1 MRHATADTSDD
12 TPHIETDVTLHAI
25 RSVLMDPMLMET
37 SEGSASV
44 PVERP
49 AVRQTVMAGAVRGP
63 ERNHSDAGAD
73 TPDGCAKD
81 APMDKETAQRLDMDT
96 IKSALG
102 AYRPT
107 PKHVVL
113 AVFALLLLLRPHWVL
128 LSLALA
134 LFLTIGAFVCF
145 GADRMWGML
154 MVAFQRFSQ
163 RRPEQAARLGS
174 KMDAFALRWDALLDR
189 FPEGSVDGLY
199 LPDFQ
204 AFSTRDDAHAEAMN
218 ARLAQM
224 RSEA

>member
-12 TPHIETDVTLHAI
+12 TSHIETDVTLHAI
-25 RSVLMDPMLMET
+25 RSMMMDPMLMET
-37 SEGSASV
+37 SAGAASV
-44 PVERP
+44 PVERSV
-49 AVRQTVMAGAVRGP
+49 VRQTVMAGAVPGP
-63 ERNHSDAGAD
+63 DRSHSDAGAD
-73 TPDGCAKD
+73 TPDGFAKD
-81 APMDKETAQRLDMDT
+81 APMAKDTARRLNLDM

-102 AYRPT
+102 TYRPT

-113 AVFALLLLLRPHWVL
+113 AVFALVLVFRPHWVF
-128 LSLALA
+128 LSVALM

-145 GADRMWGML
+145 GADRVWGML
-154 MVAFQRFSQ
+154 MIAFQRFSQ

-204 AFSTRDDAHAEAMN
+204 ALSTRDDAHAEAMD

>member
-25 RSVLMDPMLMET
+25 RSMLMET
-37 SEGSASV
+37 SDGSASV
-44 PVERP
+44 PVEQ
-49 AVRQTVMAGAVRGP
+49 AVVPQAVMAGAVRGP
-63 ERNHSDAGAD
+63 DHNHSDAGAN
-73 TPDGCAKD
+73 TPECCAMD
-81 APMDKETAQRLDMDT
+81 APMAKDTARRLNLDT

-107 PKHVVL
+107 PKHVAL
-113 AVFALLLLLRPHWVL
+113 AVFALVLVFRPHWVL
-128 LSLALA
+128 LSLALT

-145 GADRMWGML
+145 GADRVWGML
-154 MVAFQRFSQ
+154 MIAFQRFSQ
-163 RRPEQAARLGS
+163 QRPEQAARLGS

-204 AFSTRDDAHAEAMN
+204 ALSTRDDAHAEAMD

>member
-25 RSVLMDPMLMET
+25 RSMLMET
-37 SEGSASV
+37 SDGSASV
-44 PVERP
+44 PVER
-49 AVRQTVMAGAVRGP
+49 AVVRQTVMAGAVRGP
-63 ERNHSDAGAD
+63 DHNHSDAGAN
-73 TPDGCAKD
+73 TPEGCAMD
-81 APMDKETAQRLDMDT
+81 APMVKDTARRLNLDT

-113 AVFALLLLLRPHWVL
+113 AVFALVLVFRPHWVL
-128 LSLALA
+128 LSLALT

-145 GADRMWGML
+145 GADRVWGML
-154 MVAFQRFSQ
+154 MIAFQRFSQ

-204 AFSTRDDAHAEAMN
+204 ALSTRDDAHAEAMD

>member
-37 SEGSASV
+37 SEGSVSV
-44 PVERP
+44 PVEQP
-49 AVRQTVMAGAVRGP
+49 VVHQTVMAGAVRDP
-63 ERNHSDAGAD
+63 KRNHSDAGAD
-73 TPDGCAKD
+73 TPEGCAKD
-81 APMDKETAQRLDMDT
+81 EPVAKNTAQRLDLDV

-107 PKHVVL
+107 PKHIAL
-113 AVFALLLLLRPHWVL
+113 AVFALVLVFRPHWVL
-128 LSLALA
+128 LSVALT
-134 LFLTIGAFVCF
+134 LFVTIGAFVCF
-145 GADRMWGML
+145 GADRVWGML
-154 MVAFQRFSQ
+154 MIAFQRFSQ
-163 RRPEQAARLGS
+163 RRPEQAVRLSS

-204 AFSTRDDAHAEAMN
+204 TLSTRDDAHAEAMD